1 MITERAGLQNWE
13 MHGGLER
20 IDQNEEKRKKVLDD
34 SNNPELALLLL
45 VICTPSPSPRP
56 HTHYMIT
63 LGLNLPVSLFVC
75 FYFAVERI

>member
-20 IDQNEEKRKKVLDD
+20 IDQNEEKRNKVLDD
-34 SNNPELALLLL
+34 SNNPELALLFL
-45 VICTPSPSPRP
+45 VICTPSPPP
-56 HTHYMIT
+56 HTHYMIA